1 MSPRSALYVGS
12 VSHRRTM
19 PRLYQL
25 RHRVYW
31 LLVDLAELPAL
42 GARLR
47 LFSHNRTNLVSFHDT
62 DHGDGSGRSLFDQA
76 VAHLRSAGIDDP
88 GLNVQLLCM
97 PRVAGYDFNPLSI
110 YFCRDGQGSLIAM
123 IYEVN
128 NTLGGRKSYVIPAAP
143 ADGPGATDGSLR
155 QACDKSFYVSPFLD
169 LDMAYRFRVDPP
181 GERVTVAVQARKDD
195 CAVINTCLIGRRRAF
210 TDGNLAKLSASHPM
224 VPLKVTGAIYWHALK
239 LWWRGFAISGET
251 ADTDT
256 SVTIVRPNS

>member
-1 MSPRSALYVGS
+1 MSLRSALYVGS
-12 VSHRRTM
+12 VSHRRMT

-31 LLVDLAELPAL
+31 LLLDLAELPAL
-42 GARLR
+42 GASLR

-62 DHGDGSGRSLFDQA
+62 DHGDGSSSPLFDQA
-76 VAHLRSAGIDDP
+76 QAHLLAAGIDDP
-88 GLNVQLLCM
+88 GLTIQLLCM

-110 YFCRDGQGSLIAM
+110 YFCRDGNGALIAM

-128 NTLGGRKSYVIPAAP
+128 NTLGGRKSYVIPASP
-143 ADGPGATDGSLR
+143 AAGTGASDGTLR
-155 QACDKSFYVSPFLD
+155 QACDKSFYVSPFMD

-181 GERVTVAVQARKDD
+181 GERVSVAVQARKDAG
-195 CAVINTCLIGRRRAF
+195 AVINTCLVGRRRAF
-210 TDGNLAKLSASHPM
+210 TDGNLLKLSASHPM

-239 LWWRGFAISGET
+239 LWWRGFAISGAT

>member
-1 MSPRSALYVGS
+1 MSLRSALYVGS
-12 VSHRRTM
+12 VSHRRMT
-19 PRLYQL
+19 PRPYQL

-31 LLVDLAELPAL
+31 LLLDLAELSSL
-42 GARLR
+42 GADRR
-47 LFSHNRTNLVSFHDT
+47 LFSHNRTNLVSFHDA
-62 DHGDGSGRSLFDQA
+62 DHGDGSGRPLIDQA
-76 VAHLRSAGIDDP
+76 VGHLRRAGIDDP
-88 GLNVQLLCM
+88 TVSIQLLCM

-110 YFCRDGQGSLIAM
+110 YFCRDGQGALIAM

-128 NTLGGRKSYVIPAAP
+128 NTLGGRKSYVIPA
-143 ADGPGATDGSLR
+143 DPGTGETGGGLR
-155 QACDKSFYVSPFLD
+155 QACAKSFYVSPFMD

-195 CAVINTCLIGRRRAF
+195 SAVINTCLVGRRRAF
-210 TDGNLAKLSASHPM
+210 TDGNLLQLSASHPM

-239 LWWRGFAISGET
+239 LWWRGFAISGAT